1 MRSAGLCKSY
11 SSAEGRFL
19 KLRASANADTKQ
31 EAIGLALKK
40 LAAKSQ
46 KAKHQGKKPVSLPKV
61 EKTWR
66 NGIIGYGAKVSREF
80 VDIKSDSS
88 RRKRWLRR

>member
-1 MRSAGLCKSY
+1 
-11 SSAEGRFL
+11 L

-66 NGIIGYGAKVSREF
+66 NGIISVEVRDNNYNPSTGLHHVTVVAEYR
-80 VDIKSDSS
+80 SS
-88 RRKRWLRR
+88 